1 MIHVATY
8 IEVQQSSI
16 SDAVILIRQYRDASR
31 SESGNKSVDAL
42 QETVRQNRF
51 VVVETWKEE
60 SALQTHETVGSTTD
74 FRSKLGAIHISP
86 YDRRLHQSFAVG
98 PESRVIWVG
107 TLAVVTHVD
116 VPPPRKDETE
126 ILLRNLAEQSRGDE
140 GNVRFDVYQQNA
152 PRTNHFTVYAVWKDE
167 SAFVSHETKPHS
179 RQFRDALGPMLG
191 APYDDR
197 IYKYL
202 S

>member
-1 MIHVATY
+1 
-8 IEVQQSSI
+8 
-16 SDAVILIRQYRDASR
+16 
-31 SESGNKSVDAL
+31 
-42 QETVRQNRF
+42 
-51 VVVETWKEE
+51 
-60 SALQTHETVGSTTD
+60 
-74 FRSKLGAIHISP
+74 
-86 YDRRLHQSFAVG
+86 
-98 PESRVIWVG
+98 
-107 TLAVVTHVD
+107 VD